1 MLVNSN
7 SSEYIFRVLGTTKE
21 RGFYSNTEDLRE
33 IIEIKFTDTVACV
46 GNPRLRLESGAVQVE
61 APFSMV
67 VSPHC
72 LGYYTL
78 APGQEMSQGRGRCD
92 QCTTGLSSHTERRS
106 SDSNTDEDMK
116 VSHDSYY
123 RVEDV
128 LSKLC

>member
-92 QCTTGLSSHTERRS
+92 QCTTDLSSHTERRS

-128 LSKLC
+128 LSKMC